1 VRQLAA
7 RTIAKLPLKHLSA
20 RVQDACGGGFRLV
33 PGGRVRATLGGDAF
47 LDDLVQEVGL
57 AFWRAVSAG
66 KIFAAR
72 PAVHAWLETT
82 APRVARRAVRPAAIL
97 AFMAPANDN
106 DGRDP
111 VQLPEFALRFE
122 ASNDNALD
130 NLKEALR
137 DPELLL
143 ALTPSERSVLIP
155 SLAGETPTQIAASLG
170 LQVTRYAR
178 DMGIRVALYANQMLA
193 LTRHSTKTQEE
204 NDIKMRMA
212 LTCGSLGR
220 GRLAMPWVEAMLN
233 HVWRQEPDPVWRT
246 AIKAATRSWLEHLQD
261 ITAKLGPRP
270 SDADFLAKIG
280 IVPSAEM
287 LDHGAYLLQAN
298 KQELAR
304 DPRFARVHEELASQE
319 GYFGALELKMQALD
333 AVGRRDPL
341 QAIDLLRRAI
351 LKDPLNA
358 EIHFRLGCSLWEIG
372 DIASGLAELEI
383 ATQLAPDW
391 DRCRVEIAIV
401 LFNQGQVEEAQRR
414 LLEGRAVLSKPSAW
428 LLLHLAH
435 SYERTGPQAKAMET
449 YEEMLQLQ
457 PENAEAL
464 DRLAHLYFVTGERRK
479 GADLAKRAA
488 MLGVSTVLD
497 AWQGGYYDKG
507 AVARRPAH
515 RGDDAFLQFPDS
527 CWPEGVDRGPGHD
540 GDVTATRREKARSPR

>member
-1 VRQLAA
+1 MSPKREICQCLSVEAGARGSTEPLHPSHFNCAWTAFAPRVRQLAA

-170 LQVTRYAR
+170 LQVNA
-178 DMGIRVALYANQMLA
+178 V
-193 LTRHSTKTQEE
+193 
-204 NDIKMRMA
+204 
-212 LTCGSLGR
+212 R
-220 GRLAMPWVEAMLN
+220 GRL
-233 HVWRQEPDPVWRT
+233 HR
-246 AIKAATRSWLEHLQD
+246 
-261 ITAKLGPRP
+261 
-270 SDADFLAKIG
+270 
-280 IVPSAEM
+280 
-287 LDHGAYLLQAN
+287 
-298 KQELAR
+298 
-304 DPRFARVHEELASQE
+304 
-319 GYFGALELKMQALD
+319 
-333 AVGRRDPL
+333 
-341 QAIDLLRRAI
+341 
-351 LKDPLNA
+351 
-358 EIHFRLGCSLWEIG
+358 
-372 DIASGLAELEI
+372 
-383 ATQLAPDW
+383 
-391 DRCRVEIAIV
+391 
-401 LFNQGQVEEAQRR
+401 
-414 LLEGRAVLSKPSAW
+414 
-428 LLLHLAH
+428 
-435 SYERTGPQAKAMET
+435 
-449 YEEMLQLQ
+449 
-457 PENAEAL
+457 
-464 DRLAHLYFVTGERRK
+464 
-479 GADLAKRAA
+479 
-488 MLGVSTVLD
+488 
-497 AWQGGYYDKG
+497 
-507 AVARRPAH
+507 ARRH
-515 RGDDAFLQFPDS
+515 L
-527 CWPEGVDRGPGHD
+527 
-540 GDVTATRREKARSPR
+540 RSLLAGRIRT